1 MHSGCNELARLRV
14 VPPGHTVEFCI
25 AALHRPSIE
34 KFRQSLNSCQE
45 DGPYPANSYAPLW
58 QVCVPGGKS
67 VGMSPSAV
75 PRLANRDARRF
86 FLDRHALAEQP
97 TGPTRGAALHA
108 LIERLGFVQVDSI
121 NTVERAHHMVLFARR
136 QGYRPR
142 HLKPL
147 LERDRHL
154 FEHWTH
160 DASIIPVAFFPYWRM
175 RFDRSTVRLR
185 ERWHNWHREG
195 FVDKFDEI
203 LERVRDH
210 GPVMSSEVGT
220 DEERSNGGWWDW
232 HPSKTALEYLWRT
245 GALSVCRREGF
256 FKVYDL
262 TERVIPAAQCSIE
275 PGVAET
281 VDWACN
287 AALDRLGFATS
298 GEIAA
303 FWETVT
309 PAEAK
314 TWCTTA
320 LKRGDLMEIDVESAD
335 GSRPRRCFARPD
347 VFERVDAA
355 PRPPGRI
362 RILSPFD
369 PALRDRKRA
378 ERLFDFNYRIEVFV
392 PAHKRIYGY
401 YVFPVLEGDRLIGRI
416 DMKCDRD
423 AGVLRVKAYWPEAKA
438 ALGHGRLGRLETAL
452 ERMARFAGCDQVVFA
467 PDWQR
472 ATR

>member
-1 MHSGCNELARLRV
+1 M
-14 VPPGHTVEFCI
+14 P
-25 AALHRPSIE
+25 
-34 KFRQSLNSCQE
+34 
-45 DGPYPANSYAPLW
+45 DD
-58 QVCVPGGKS
+58 KS
-67 VGMSPSAV
+67 VGMNRSAL
-75 PRLANRDARRF
+75 PRLANRDARRL

-97 TGPTRGAALHA
+97 TGPSRGADLHD
-108 LIERLGFVQVDSI
+108 LIERLGFVQIDSI
-121 NTVERAHHMVLFARR
+121 NTVERAHHMILFARR
-136 QGYRPR
+136 QGYRPK

-160 DASIIPVAFFPYWRM
+160 DASIVPVAFFPHWQM
-175 RFDRSTVRLR
+175 RFERSAERLR
-185 ERWHNWHREG
+185 ERWHNWHGEG
-195 FVDKFDEI
+195 FADKFDEI

-210 GPVMSSEVGT
+210 GPVMSSEVGA

-262 TERVIPAAQCSIE
+262 TERVIPAAFGSAK

-314 TWCTTA
+314 TWCHAA
-320 LKRGDLMEIDVESAD
+320 LKRGALIEIEVESSD

-347 VFERVDAA
+347 VFERADQA
-355 PRPPGRI
+355 PIPPGRI

-378 ERLFDFNYRIEVFV
+378 ERLFGFNYRIEVFV
-392 PAHKRIYGY
+392 PAHKRLYGY
-401 YVFPVLEGDRLIGRI
+401 YVFPVLEGDRLVGRI
-416 DMKCDRD
+416 DMKCERET
-423 AGVLRVKAYWPEAKA
+423 GVLRVKAYWPEVKITLSKSRRA
-438 ALGHGRLGRLETAL
+438 RLETAL
-452 ERMARFAGCDQVVFA
+452 DRMARFAGCERVEFEKGWERTA
-467 PDWQR
+467 N
-472 ATR
+472 

>member
-1 MHSGCNELARLRV
+1 MSSS
-14 VPPGHTVEFCI
+14 
-25 AALHRPSIE
+25 AL
-34 KFRQSLNSCQE
+34 
-45 DGPYPANSYAPLW
+45 
-58 QVCVPGGKS
+58 
-67 VGMSPSAV
+67 
-75 PRLANRDARRF
+75 PRLSNRNARRL

-97 TGPTRGAALHA
+97 SGPARGAALHV

-121 NTVERAHHMVLFARR
+121 NTVERAHHMILFARR
-136 QGYRPR
+136 QAYRPK

-160 DASIIPVAFFPYWRM
+160 DASIIPVAFFPYWRL
-175 RFDRSTVRLR
+175 RFDRSSVRLR
-185 ERWHNWHREG
+185 ERWQNWRRDG
-195 FVDKFDEI
+195 FAEKFDEV
-203 LERVRDH
+203 LDQVRQH
-210 GPVMSSEVGT
+210 GPVMSSEVGA
-220 DEERSNGGWWDW
+220 DEERSKGGWWDW

-262 TERVIPAAQCSIE
+262 TERVIPAVHVSVE
-275 PGVAET
+275 PGMAET

-314 TWCTTA
+314 NWCNSA
-320 LKRGDLMEIDVESAD
+320 LKQGALIEIEVDSAD
-335 GSRPRRCFARPD
+335 GSRPRRCYARPD
-347 VFERVDAA
+347 VFACADEA
-355 PRPPGRI
+355 PAPPGRI

-369 PALRDRKRA
+369 PALRDRKRT
-378 ERLFDFNYRIEVFV
+378 ERLFGFHYRIEVFV
-392 PAHKRIYGY
+392 PAHKRVYGY

-416 DMKCDRD
+416 DMKCERD
-423 AGVLRVKAYWPEAKA
+423 AGVLKVKAYWPEPKA
-438 ALGHGRLGRLETAL
+438 ALSKGRRQRLETAL
-452 ERMARFAGCDQVVFA
+452 ERMARFTGCERVDFAAGWERL
-467 PDWQR
+467 PR
-472 ATR
+472 